1 VVKSIQR
8 WRKQGGPSCR
18 RLLAAA
24 GLPRSSFL
32 RWQQHIRKGLAA
44 IRTGSAHDIQAL
56 EKRSPRTAV
65 AIRRK
70 IATLSHGRHRS
81 RGAPALFLE
90 VRAWLSRRS
99 FQILVRERRQETWRE
114 QREAFTR
121 ISWSRPAAVW
131 AMDPGQQAGRQ
142 WNLVSDLASRFRF
155 DLFAAAMLPAR
166 AIAGQLA
173 ELFARHGAPLV
184 LKRDN
189 GSNLAGEEVDEV
201 LDTYG
206 VIALNSPPYYP
217 AYNGAIEYAQRE
229 LKARVGQLTSQGMEL
244 DEALIESPSLL
255 NAKPRPCLDDRSA
268 AEVFYTGRDDFQQQF
283 TLTRRK
289 EIRDLI
295 QDEANCICAR
305 MERCGH
311 PTQGAVRRRV
321 VEQWLEENGLMTV
334 HQPLIVLP
342 HSP

>member
-1 VVKSIQR
+1 MVKSIQR

-32 RWQQHIRKGLAA
+32 RWQQHLRNGHPAIQTADRRNIRELETQSPGTAA
-44 IRTGSAHDIQAL
+44 
-56 EKRSPRTAV
+56 V
-65 AIRRK
+65 IRRK
-70 IATLSHGRHRS
+70 IAALSHGRRRT
-81 RGAPALFLE
+81 RGAPALFQA
-90 VRAWLSRRS
+90 VRGWLSRRS

-121 ISWSRPAAVW
+121 ISWSKPAAVW
-131 AMDPGQQAGRQ
+131 AMDPGQQDGRQ

-189 GSNLAGEEVDEV
+189 GSNLAGEEVDEL
-201 LDTYG
+201 LDAHG

-244 DEALIESPSLL
+244 DEALVESPSLL

-268 AEVFYTGRDDFQQQF
+268 AEVFYTKRDDFQQEF
-283 TLTRRK
+283 TLKQRK

-295 QDEANCICAR
+295 QDRCNCINAR

-311 PTQGAVRRRV
+311 PTQGVVRRRV
-321 VEQWLEENGLMTV
+321 VEQWLVDNGFMTV